1 MDADT
6 NVPLAAFA
14 EYAAS
19 RHWIASHLMQLF
31 GAIFVVASLV
41 LVSRRMADGPAAE
54 LAALGSAG
62 AVVSLSMASVLQA
75 VDGIALKIMVDSWAS
90 ASEPAKAAL
99 FHAAFSVRQVEVGL
113 ASISSLLFG
122 LTIAAYGVAFLLDG
136 RISKRMGVVAI
147 VGGVWMAA
155 GGIAIAY
162 TGFSQLAMLINMPST
177 LLLIAWLF
185 ALANFLWR
193 GTAFRTFQDAV

>member
-1 MDADT
+1 M
-6 NVPLAAFA
+6 
-14 EYAAS
+14 
-19 RHWIASHLMQLF
+19 R
-31 GAIFVVASLV
+31 
-41 LVSRRMADGPAAE
+41 
-54 LAALGSAG
+54 
-62 AVVSLSMASVLQA
+62 
-75 VDGIALKIMVDSWAS
+75 
-90 ASEPAKAAL
+90 
-99 FHAAFSVRQVEVGL
+99 
-113 ASISSLLFG
+113 
-122 LTIAAYGVAFLLDG
+122 LDG

-185 ALANFLWR
+185 ALAKFLWR